1 MEENKQLK
9 IFIYD
14 KNGKIIKEYFYSD
27 FIYVF
32 NEVLDHNIEYEED
45 QWNMIHDFEFP
56 PKGLLWDDN
65 LKDWI
70 ENQNEQFILKKNK
83 LMNHMKFF

>member
-1 MEENKQLK
+1 MEISQLK

-14 KNGKIIKEYFYSD
+14 KNGQKIKEYFYSD

-45 QWNMIHDFEFP
+45 EWNLINGFEFP
-56 PKGLLWDDN
+56 PKGLLWDQN
-65 LKDWI
+65 LSDWT
-70 ENQNEQFILKKNK
+70 EDPNEQYILKKNK
-83 LMNHMKFF
+83 AANLIRFF

>member
-1 MEENKQLK
+1 MENRELK
-9 IFIYD
+9 IFIYN
-14 KNGKIIKEYFYSD
+14 KNGNKIKEYFYND

-45 QWNMIHDFEFP
+45 EWNMIHGFEFP

-65 LKDWI
+65 IKDWI
-70 ENQNEQFILKKNK
+70 EDHNEPLILKKNK
-83 LMNHMKFF
+83 IMNPIKFF

>member
-1 MEENKQLK
+1 MENSQLK

-14 KNGKIIKEYFYSD
+14 KNGKKIKEYFYSD

-45 QWNMIHDFEFP
+45 EWNLINGFEFP
-56 PKGLLWDDN
+56 PKGLLWDPN
-65 LKDWI
+65 LSDWV
-70 ENQNEQFILKKNK
+70 ENPNEPYILKKNRTAN
-83 LMNHMKFF
+83 LIRFF